1 MNKLSIAGVSH
12 RFLTDKGETVE
23 ALGEINLEIPE
34 GQFVCVVGSS
44 GCGKSTL
51 LNILAGFLSPTN
63 GTAKMD
69 GKLISG
75 PSRERGVVFQQ
86 PTLFP
91 WLTVRGNVEFGMQ
104 LRNVDKATRQATA
117 AEALELVGLADF
129 HEKKPY
135 ELSGGMQQRAQIAR
149 VFANDPSV
157 ILMDEP
163 FGALDAITREKLQND
178 LLLLSRQKRKTVFFI
193 THSVNEAIFLGDRVL
208 VMSSRPGQVI
218 RDIPIEISTKYGRL
232 LSGSELRDTPEFVE
246 LRDLISSSIGET
258 S

>member
-1 MNKLSIAGVSH
+1 
-12 RFLTDKGETVE
+12 
-23 ALGEINLEIPE
+23 
-34 GQFVCVVGSS
+34 
-44 GCGKSTL
+44 
-51 LNILAGFLSPTN
+51 
-63 GTAKMD
+63 
-69 GKLISG
+69 
-75 PSRERGVVFQQ
+75 
-86 PTLFP
+86 
-91 WLTVRGNVEFGMQ
+91 MQ